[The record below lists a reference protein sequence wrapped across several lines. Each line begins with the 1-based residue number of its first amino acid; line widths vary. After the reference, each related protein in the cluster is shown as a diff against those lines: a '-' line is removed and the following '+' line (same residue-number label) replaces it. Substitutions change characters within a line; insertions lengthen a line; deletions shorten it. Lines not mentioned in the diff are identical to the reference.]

1 MSRVFISYR
10 HVKPDDDLASFLE
23 KHLSSKGHQVF
34 IDNQILIGTKW
45 VEEIERQI
53 RAAEHFVV
61 LLSKDSIR
69 SDMVRQEVKLAH
81 ELMRQHQLTIL
92 PIRVAFF
99 GELPLDL
106 ASLLNPIQYALW
118 EQGAPFETIGA
129 QILAAIERAT
139 ALPISGKSNEEEAS
153 VAGMQSLF
161 EATEAVG
168 APLPQ
173 ADPRLV
179 PRLELETGTIK
190 LDSPFYIRRQSD
202 DEMLQQVSRIGTTT
216 VVKGPRQ
223 MGKSSLLARAMAAV
237 QQNQQKAL
245 YLDFQFVD
253 SDQLTN
259 LDSLL
264 RYLCRKFARAFKTA
278 TKPDEFWDNSLGA
291 KDNLTDFIE
300 EAILAET
307 PSPIWVLFDEA
318 DRVFNF
324 PYRDD
329 FFATLRGWH
338 NLRAIREHWR
348 RFNLVIAHSTEPYLW
363 IQDINQSP
371 FNVGYPIRL
380 TDFNFDQ
387 VAELNLKHG
396 TPLKTSDEIQQL
408 LILLGGQP
416 FLVRLALYLLATNRW
431 SLAELQNLMTDDF
444 GPFGD
449 HLRRFVWGLQ
459 RNPALKESL
468 RQILRHQK
476 CDDEMHFL
484 RLRAVGLIKGEARDA
499 VAMRCQLYEQYFK
512 NHL

>member
-1 MSRVFISYR
+1 
-10 HVKPDDDLASFLE
+10 
-23 KHLSSKGHQVF
+23 
-34 IDNQILIGTKW
+34 
-45 VEEIERQI
+45 
-53 RAAEHFVV
+53 
-61 LLSKDSIR
+61 
-69 SDMVRQEVKLAH
+69 
-81 ELMRQHQLTIL
+81 
-92 PIRVAFF
+92 
-99 GELPLDL
+99 
-106 ASLLNPIQYALW
+106 LLNPIQYALW
-118 EQGAPFETIGA
+118 EQGKPFETIGA
-129 QILAAIERAT
+129 QILAAIDSST
-139 ALPISGKSNEEEAS
+139 ALPIPGKSNEDAPS
-153 VAGMQSLF
+153 AAGMQSLF

-179 PRLELETGTIK
+179 PLLELETGTIK

-202 DEMLQQVSRIGTTT
+202 DEMLQQISRIGTTT

-223 MGKSSLLARAMAAV
+223 MGKSSLLARAMAAA

-253 SDQLTN
+253 SEQLAS

-264 RYLCRKFARAFKTA
+264 RYLSRKFARAFKTA
-278 TKPDEFWDNSLGA
+278 TKPDDFWDSALGA

-307 PSPIWVLFDEA
+307 PSPVWVLFDEA

-329 FFATLRGWH
+329 FFATLRWWH
-338 NLRAIREHWR
+338 NLRAMRENWR
-348 RFNLVIAHSTEPYLW
+348 RFNLVITHSTEPYLW
-363 IQDINQSP
+363 IQDLNQSP
-371 FNVGYPIRL
+371 FNVGYSIRL
-380 TDFNFDQ
+380 AEFNFHQ
-387 VAELNLKHG
+387 VEALNLKHG
-396 TPLKTSDEIQQL
+396 TPLKTGDEIRQL
-408 LILLGGQP
+408 LTLLGGQP
-416 FLVRLALYLLATNRW
+416 FLMRLALYLLTTNRW

-449 HLRRFVWGLQ
+449 HLRRFIWGLQ
-459 RNPALKESL
+459 RNPDLKESL

-484 RLRAVGLIKGEARDA
+484 RLSAVGLIKGETREK
-499 VAMRCQLYEQYFK
+499 VEMRCRLYEEYFK

>member
-10 HVKPDDDLASFLE
+10 HTKPDEELAIFLE
-23 KHLSSKGHQVF
+23 QQLVAAGHSAF
-34 IDNQILIGTKW
+34 IDRQILLGTAW
-45 VEEIERQI
+45 AEEIDRQI

-69 SDMVRQEVKLAH
+69 SDMVRQEVKLAY

-92 PIRVAFF
+92 PIRVAFL

-106 ASLLNPIQYALW
+106 ACLLNPIQYAFW
-118 EQGAPFETIGA
+118 EQNTPFERIGA

-139 ALPISGKSNEEEAS
+139 ALPIPGKSNEDVPS
-153 VAGMQSLF
+153 IAGMQSLF

-173 ADPRLV
+173 ADLRLV
-179 PRLELETGTIK
+179 PLLELETGTIK
-190 LDSPFYIRRQSD
+190 LDSPFYILRQTD
-202 DEMLQQVSRIGTTT
+202 AEMLQQLSRAGTTT

-223 MGKSSLLARAMAAV
+223 MGKNSLLARAMAAA

-253 SDQLTN
+253 DEQLAN
-259 LDSLL
+259 LDRLL
-264 RYLCRKFARAFKTA
+264 RYLSHKFARAFKTA
-278 TKPDEFWDNSLGA
+278 TMPEAFWDNSLGA
-291 KDNLTDFIE
+291 KDNLSDFIE

-307 PSPIWVLFDEA
+307 SSPVWVLFDEA
-318 DRVFNF
+318 DRVFKH

-338 NLRAIREHWR
+338 NLRAVREHWR

-363 IQDINQSP
+363 IQDLNQSP

-380 TDFNFDQ
+380 ADFN
-387 VAELNLKHG
+387 AEQIEALNRQHG
-396 TPLKTSDEIQQL
+396 SPLKTNDELQQL

-416 FLVRLALYLLATNRW
+416 FLVRLAFYLLATNRW
-431 SLAELQNLMTDDF
+431 SLADLQNLMANDF

-449 HLRRFVWGLQ
+449 HLRRFIWGLQ
-459 RNPALKESL
+459 HNAPLKESL
-468 RQILRHQK
+468 RQILRQQK

-484 RLRAVGLIKGEARDA
+484 RLRAVGLIKGETRDK
-499 VAMRCQLYEQYFK
+499 VEMRCRLYEEYFK